1 VEVDMTKKAEKE
13 RMDEVIGVNIRLE
26 RELRSLTRDELA
38 ELMGLTNSHMGLIER
53 GERGATAV
61 TLARLSRV
69 FDIPIDNLF
78 VSKRYGGLSVKEE
91 LDPRPQTRRK
101 KINSLI
107 SSLGEK
113 ELDFVIHTIKG
124 VIAMDINVY
133 DDNANDDVDDD
144 AD

>member
-1 VEVDMTKKAEKE
+1 MTKKAEKE